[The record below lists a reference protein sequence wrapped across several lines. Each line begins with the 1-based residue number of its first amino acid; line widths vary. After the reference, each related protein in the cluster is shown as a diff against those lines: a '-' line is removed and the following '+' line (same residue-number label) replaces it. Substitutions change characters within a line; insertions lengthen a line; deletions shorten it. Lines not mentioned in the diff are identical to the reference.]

1 MDRSDSNQPTVEE
14 PQTVRTLPSS
24 ARSIVRS
31 VLPSHEAVLPAALN
45 CSPARDAQGSLARDA
60 QGSAS
65 RYGALQSSL
74 LHSPGPFVFDVGK
87 MAFTANGRSEIN
99 GHATAAPSTK
109 LFWPALQSQQ
119 RPSDQPWLAN
129 FVRTFLRTAGY
140 LFAGWLAVILSLI
153 VVFRFV
159 DPPFSALMAS
169 HYLKGQGVHQAFV
182 PLEAISPNVVRAVM
196 LSEDGRFCEH
206 WGVDVGAIEK
216 AIARAHGGTPRG
228 ASTISMQV
236 TKNLF
241 LWPAKSYVRKFIE
254 IPLTYAM
261 ELIWPKR
268 RVMEI
273 YLNIAEWGP
282 GIFGV
287 EAAARFHFNKP
298 AARLTEREAAQL
310 AVALPNPIQRAAGDP
325 GPRTQRMAGDIQAR
339 MRAAPRSASRCVLGR
354 I

>member
-1 MDRSDSNQPTVEE
+1 MDRSDNISNTAED
-14 PQTVRTLPSS
+14 PQTLRTVSS
-24 ARSIVRS
+24 PARSFARS
-31 VLPSHEAVLPAALN
+31 TLASHEAVLPAPLNGWAALHRDTEKN
-45 CSPARDAQGSLARDA
+45 SNVSPKAFA
-60 QGSAS
+60 
-65 RYGALQSSL
+65 
-74 LHSPGPFVFDVGK
+74 FDVSK
-87 MAFTANGRSEIN
+87 MALAANGAAASNGRSVQENVWPSSGI
-99 GHATAAPSTK
+99 GTAPVTPRQT
-109 LFWPALQSQQ
+109 LP
-119 RPSDQPWLAN
+119 QPWAAN

-140 LFAGWLAVILSLI
+140 LFAGWLAIILALI

-169 HYLKGQGVHQAFV
+169 HWLQGKPVHEAFV
-182 PLEAISPNVVRAVM
+182 PLDAISPNVVRAVL

-206 WGVDVGAIEK
+206 WGVDVTAIEK
-216 AIARAHGGTPRG
+216 AIARAKGGIPRG

-261 ELIWPKR
+261 EFVWPKR

-287 EAAARFHFNKP
+287 EAASRFHFNKP

-325 GPRTQRMAGDIQAR
+325 GPRTQKMAGDIQAR

-354 I
+354 F

>member
-1 MDRSDSNQPTVEE
+1 MDRSDNIANTGDDQ
-14 PQTVRTLPSS
+14 QTVRTVPSS
-24 ARSIVRS
+24 TRS
-31 VLPSHEAVLPAALN
+31 VARATLSSQEAVSPPALNGSAAL
-45 CSPARDAQGSLARDA
+45 
-60 QGSAS
+60 
-65 RYGALQSSL
+65 SSND
-74 LHSPGPFVFDVGK
+74 FVFDVGK
-87 MAFTANGRSEIN
+87 MAVAANG
-99 GHATAAPSTK
+99 ATATNGYGARDNGSWSAIGTGAEPT
-109 LFWPALQSQQ
+109 PQRQ
-119 RPSDQPWLAN
+119 RPPQSSAAN
-129 FVRTFLRTAGY
+129 FARTFLRTAGY
-140 LFAGWLAVILSLI
+140 LFGGWLAIILALI
-153 VVFRFV
+153 IVFRFV

-169 HYLKGQGVHQAFV
+169 HWLRGNPVHEAFV
-182 PLEAISPNVVRAVM
+182 PLDAISPNVVRAVL

-206 WGVDVGAIEK
+206 WGVDISAIEK
-216 AIARAHGGTPRG
+216 AIARARGGTPRG

-254 IPLTYAM
+254 IPLTYTM

-268 RVMEI
+268 RVMEV

-287 EAAARFHFNKP
+287 EAASRFHFNKP

-354 I
+354 F

>member
-1 MDRSDSNQPTVEE
+1 MDRSSDILNTADD
-14 PQTVRTLPSS
+14 PQTVRTFPSP
-24 ARSIVRS
+24 ARSIARS
-31 VLPSHEAVLPAALN
+31 TLPSHEAVLPLTLNGSAAAYVFDVSKMAVAANGVAALN
-45 CSPARDAQGSLARDA
+45 GHGAQENVPA
-60 QGSAS
+60 
-65 RYGALQSSL
+65 
-74 LHSPGPFVFDVGK
+74 P
-87 MAFTANGRSEIN
+87 
-99 GHATAAPSTK
+99 
-109 LFWPALQSQQ
+109 FWPAIDIAASPTPQ
-119 RPSDQPWLAN
+119 RQTSPQPWAAN
-129 FVRTFLRTAGY
+129 FARTFLRTAGF
-140 LFAGWLAVILSLI
+140 LLAGWLAIILSLI
-153 VVFRFV
+153 VVFRVV

-169 HYLKGQGVHQAFV
+169 HWLQGQPVHEAFV
-182 PLEAISPNVVRAVM
+182 PLDAMSPNIVRAVL

-206 WGVDVGAIEK
+206 WGVDISAIEK
-216 AIARAHGGTPRG
+216 AIARAKGGMPRG

-268 RVMEI
+268 RIMEI

-287 EAAARFHFNKP
+287 EAASRFHFNKS

-325 GPRTQRMAGDIQAR
+325 GPRTQKMAGNIQAR
-339 MRAAPRSASRCVLGR
+339 MRAAPRSASRCVLTR
-354 I
+354 F

>member
-1 MDRSDSNQPTVEE
+1 MVTRVLLASPRGYCAGVERAVETVE
-14 PQTVRTLPSS
+14 R
-24 ARSIVRS
+24 
-31 VLPSHEAVLPAALN
+31 ALTH
-45 CSPARDAQGSLARDA
+45 
-60 QGSAS
+60 
-65 RYGALQSSL
+65 YGK
-74 LHSPGPFVFDVGK
+74 P
-87 MAFTANGRSEIN
+87 I
-99 GHATAAPSTK
+99 
-109 LFWPALQSQQ
+109 
-119 RPSDQPWLAN
+119 
-129 FVRTFLRTAGY
+129 
-140 LFAGWLAVILSLI
+140 
-153 VVFRFV
+153 
-159 DPPFSALMAS
+159 
-169 HYLKGQGVHQAFV
+169 
-182 PLEAISPNVVRAVM
+182 
-196 LSEDGRFCEH
+196 
-206 WGVDVGAIEK
+206 
-216 AIARAHGGTPRG
+216 
-228 ASTISMQV
+228 
-236 TKNLF
+236 
-241 LWPAKSYVRKFIE
+241 YVRKFIE